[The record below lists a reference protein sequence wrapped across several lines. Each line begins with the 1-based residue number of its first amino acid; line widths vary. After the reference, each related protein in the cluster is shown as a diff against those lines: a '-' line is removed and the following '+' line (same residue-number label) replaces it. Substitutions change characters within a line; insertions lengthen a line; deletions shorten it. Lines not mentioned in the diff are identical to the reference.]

1 VREQLRLKGKV
12 IWNGAGS
19 TATTSGRLNAPFPE
33 ECAPLKESIA
43 AGLRRG
49 GLLEGR
55 RPPKLSVLGGVGD
68 GQETHVDYPPAAVA
82 QAPVKP
88 ASAVVALEPGTR
100 IFLGDERKLYDVP
113 VGWACVFEGDVPHAG
128 AGYTVQSA
136 RVHGYLEVE
145 SVRKPVDAVFDPPAR
160 QQVLPPSAAEG
171 EAAERAAAAADSAA
185 AAAADVAEAA
195 RELLAL
201 QAGGGAAPAN
211 GAEQGASAAPPAAQ
225 RALEQRLLEAVSRVE
240 DGQRD
245 AAAMAAKLAAL
256 ERSLAASQ
264 QMLSLAAFKMNPHLR
279 SRFSEY
285 AWFATIEEF
294 ELFFATLSKFC
305 PLEEM
310 QYYTGPKSVHSGKLR
325 SVSVSSTGK
334 TRGRKHNL
342 DYIDQF
348 LFTMV
353 QLAAVPDRTVLAGL
367 FAINDSDATKYFS
380 TWLLLLEDFLLSAMP
395 VSSDLE
401 RRLRAKLPDDF
412 TRDDTVWNADVAHLR
427 IHVERAIRHTRTFA
441 ILNTRFRTSRRDLM
455 SSIATV
461 CTLLCNF
468 RRPVGGTDFGL
479 VGEDGQAVCAFTLN
493 WGTPQAT
500 SPDLIAAFSAYLDA
514 VNTRLEAERAAE
526 EEADAEAAT
535 GIARG
540 WRARVVRKSRS
551 SLGAPPP
558 AEAATAAPTAA
569 ATPASPA
576 AAPAASPAPAAP
588 AASPA
593 APTASPPADAPVA
606 APVAA
611 RDTAPTAVEDEEMA
625 DAELDAPFP

>member
-1 VREQLRLKGKV
+1 MTLARVLTEEEAAAAVPAVREQLRLKGKV

-33 ECAPLKESIA
+33 ECAPLKESIT

-55 RPPKLSVLGGVGD
+55 RLPKLSVLGGVGD

-100 IFLGDERKLYDVP
+100 IFLGDERKLYDIP

-160 QQVLPPSAAEG
+160 RQVPPSAAEE
-171 EAAERAAAAADSAA
+171 EAAERAAAAADSTA
-185 AAAADVAEAA
+185 AAAADVAEVA

-211 GAEQGASAAPPAAQ
+211 GAEQGASTAPPAAQ
-225 RALEQRLLEAVSRVE
+225 RALEQRLIEAVARVE

-264 QMLSLAAFKMNPHLR
+264 QTLSLAAFKTNPHLR

-294 ELFFATLSKFC
+294 ELFFTTLSKFC

-310 QYYTGPKSVHSGKLR
+310 QYYKGPKSMHSGKLR

-353 QLAAVPDRTVLAGL
+353 QLAAVPDRSVLAGF
-367 FAINDSDATKYFS
+367 FAINNSDATKYFS
-380 TWLLLLEDFLLSAMP
+380 TWVLLLEDFLLSAMP

-401 RRLRAKLPDDF
+401 RRLRAKLPEPFRKQFKNRPVVCTVDCEHLPVEAPTDEF
-412 TRDDTVWNADVAHLR
+412 ARSVLATPRRPVMIALLLTPSPCYSTGRLYIATTGASVAARCCTRSPCSARSFLPLVATR
-427 IHVERAIRHTRTFA
+427 GRSPTRASPQSGSRRTWA
-441 ILNTRFRTSRRDLM
+441 PSRASRTSR
-455 SSIATV
+455 
-461 CTLLCNF
+461 
-468 RRPVGGTDFGL
+468 
-479 VGEDGQAVCAFTLN
+479 
-493 WGTPQAT
+493 
-500 SPDLIAAFSAYLDA
+500 
-514 VNTRLEAERAAE
+514 
-526 EEADAEAAT
+526 
-535 GIARG
+535 
-540 WRARVVRKSRS
+540 
-551 SLGAPPP
+551 PPP
-558 AEAATAAPTAA
+558 
-569 ATPASPA
+569 
-576 AAPAASPAPAAP
+576 
-588 AASPA
+588 
-593 APTASPPADAPVA
+593 
-606 APVAA
+606 
-611 RDTAPTAVEDEEMA
+611 R
-625 DAELDAPFP
+625 